1 MVRLFG
7 VLFGYR
13 IPRQVFVLTNN
24 ELFELTKAAGPDRCS
39 LYGFT
44 SRNHAIL

>member
-1 MVRLFG
+1 MARLFD

-13 IPRQVFVLTNN
+13 IPRQVLVITNN
-24 ELFELTKAAGPDRCS
+24 ELFELTKAVGPDRCS
-39 LYGFT
+39 LHGFT